1 MARPRSHSSEGR
13 DSHPGLKAEVSC
25 GAGAI
30 SFPAAV
36 ALGTGEGDSGCR
48 FGTFCLSLSKS
59 SLSLESCNF
68 LHFSTPRG

>member
-25 GAGAI
+25 GAGVI

-36 ALGTGEGDSGCR
+36 ARLGLG
-48 FGTFCLSLSKS
+48 LQI
-59 SLSLESCNF
+59 
-68 LHFSTPRG
+68 LHFLCVGS